1 MTLAVTVKVLS
12 QCHQP
17 LFTGSDVLSHF
28 SVVCVFFFLFF
39 PDDLEM
45 EGALQKGKLRLLLKN
60 CLLLRKRGK
69 RFWFRLTG
77 VDYDRGDLSL

>member
-28 SVVCVFFFLFF
+28 FVVFFFLFF

-60 CLLLRKRGK
+60 CLL
-69 RFWFRLTG
+69 
-77 VDYDRGDLSL
+77 

>member
-17 LFTGSDVLSHF
+17 LFTESDVLSHF
-28 SVVCVFFFLFF
+28 FVVCVFFFLFF

-45 EGALQKGKLRLLLKN
+45 EGGSTTEGKIEVAFEELLTIREGRETFLVQIN
-60 CLLLRKRGK
+60 RGG
-69 RFWFRLTG
+69 L
-77 VDYDRGDLSL
+77 